1 MEPVL
6 VIGAGIGGL
15 TLALMLDRA
24 GIPCRL
30 FDAAPEL
37 KPLGVGI
44 NLLPHAMRELA
55 ALGLEPALVAEGIET
70 REAAYFNRFGQLIH
84 TEPLGRAAGY
94 LHPQVSIHRGRLHA
108 ILLAAFQDRI
118 GAGQLSVGHR
128 FSHATQDADG
138 AVARFASGVDSVR
151 GCAAVG
157 CDGIHSAM
165 RRQLFPDDGGPVWS
179 GVTMWRGTTLSEP
192 MLSGATMVRAGWLT
206 TGKMVIYPIRD
217 AVDAGGRQLVN
228 WVAELQTTARPDQD
242 WTRKGRVD
250 DFIDRFEDW
259 HFDWCDV
266 PALIRGADE
275 VLEYP
280 MVDKDPL
287 PHWSHGRLTLLGD
300 AAHPMY
306 PRGSNGAGQA
316 ILDARALVDA
326 LTAAGIGSGRT
337 DDPVQDR
344 ADGRADRIAAAL
356 QRYSDQRCP
365 VTADVVRANRTIPPD
380 AIIEEV
386 WRRTGDRPFTAIEDV
401 ISADELQAIIDRY
414 KRIAGYDRSSLERGV
429 GR

>member
-55 ALGLEPALVAEGIET
+55 TLGLEPALVAEGIET

-138 AVARFASGVDSVR
+138 VVARFALGVDGVR

-165 RRQLFPDDGGPVWS
+165 RRHHEAV
-179 GVTMWRGTTLSEP
+179 VTS
-192 MLSGATMVRAGWLT
+192 
-206 TGKMVIYPIRD
+206 
-217 AVDAGGRQLVN
+217 
-228 WVAELQTTARPDQD
+228 
-242 WTRKGRVD
+242 
-250 DFIDRFEDW
+250 
-259 HFDWCDV
+259 
-266 PALIRGADE
+266 
-275 VLEYP
+275 
-280 MVDKDPL
+280 
-287 PHWSHGRLTLLGD
+287 
-300 AAHPMY
+300 
-306 PRGSNGAGQA
+306 
-316 ILDARALVDA
+316 
-326 LTAAGIGSGRT
+326 
-337 DDPVQDR
+337 
-344 ADGRADRIAAAL
+344 
-356 QRYSDQRCP
+356 
-365 VTADVVRANRTIPPD
+365 
-380 AIIEEV
+380 
-386 WRRTGDRPFTAIEDV
+386 
-401 ISADELQAIIDRY
+401 
-414 KRIAGYDRSSLERGV
+414 
-429 GR
+429 